1 MLKHIFFGLVLVQIA
16 NGSPIDTQTLLREKD
31 QYQIVDFRS
40 EYMREINGYIAGAVL
55 VPNSN
60 EIGDLNYLQK

>member
-1 MLKHIFFGLVLVQIA
+1 MLKHIFFGLVLVQIT

-40 EYMREINGYIAGAVL
+40 EYMREINGYIAGAIL